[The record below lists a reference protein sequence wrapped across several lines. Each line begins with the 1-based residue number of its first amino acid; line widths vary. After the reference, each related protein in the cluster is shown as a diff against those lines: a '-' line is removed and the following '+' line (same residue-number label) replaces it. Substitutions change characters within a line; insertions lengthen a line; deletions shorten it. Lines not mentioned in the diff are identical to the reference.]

1 MPATRVGIC
10 ASDFRRQT
18 LDVAIELLTRW
29 SFVKLALGALLMRS
43 SAILVGEL
51 NGGILERLSDRQRH
65 LAGCIFGLFD
75 NGGSLVA
82 CFEVQAP
89 ISNPP

>member
-1 MPATRVGIC
+1 MR
-10 ASDFRRQT
+10 
-18 LDVAIELLTRW
+18 LDARGSAGGKQQAQPGLLMLLTRW